1 MDTPCRIDVDWMSIL
16 RQYYEK
22 KIDKFPRK
30 FDVNLNFDARK
41 IDVVAMYFLQRIF
54 DEQKIDV
61 VLTYFVWL
69 TFNAQNAGIVSM
81 YF

>member
-1 MDTPCRIDVDWMSIL
+1 MVLNIVQWTHHVESTSIGCR
-16 RQYYEK
+16 YYVNINEK

-54 DEQKIDV
+54 DGQKIDV
-61 VLTYFVWL
+61 VLTYFV
-69 TFNAQNAGIVSM
+69 
-81 YF
+81 